1 MNRKIFITAA
11 LIFMLTLTIFS
22 AVSAASATGKWRLDA
37 VKEKLPRNFR
47 LMTDAWQINS
57 ANYEPSRKYLES
69 FHASGSGQP
78 TLSELKNIYDALK
91 KIAPNDKK
99 IYIVD
104 LRQESHGFADEYP
117 VSWYVKKNRANMGK
131 TFTQIENDEEQRLN
145 NLRGKSTKFVPLGK
159 YDTKHFKAKTF
170 APKKVLTE
178 KQAAEAVGFNYVR
191 FYALDRAFPSP
202 KVVDEYLKFLA
213 QIDDDA
219 WLHFHC
225 HAGHGRTT
233 TFLAMYDILKH
244 PDLTLQDILTRQYY
258 LGGSNLYDEHHRY
271 GMILFYKYVHENT
284 AQKWSEWLKCNV

>member
-1 MNRKIFITAA
+1 MNRKIFIIAA
-11 LIFMLTLTIFS
+11 AIIFALTIFS
-22 AVSAASATGKWRLDA
+22 TANAKERWRLDA
-37 VKEKLPRNFR
+37 VTEDLPRSFR
-47 LMTDAWQINS
+47 LMTDAWHINP
-57 ANYEPSRKYLES
+57 AGYEPSRKYLES
-69 FHASGSGQP
+69 FHASASGQP
-78 TLSELKNIYDALK
+78 TLSELKNLYDTLK

-117 VSWYVKKNRANMGK
+117 VSRYAAKNRANMGK
-131 TFTQIENDEEQRLN
+131 TFSQIEIDEEQRLN
-145 NLRGKSTKFVPLGK
+145 NLRGKTTKFVSFGK
-159 YDTKHFKAKTF
+159 YDTTHFKSKTF
-170 APKKVLTE
+170 APKNVLTE
-178 KQAAEAVGFNYVR
+178 RDAAESAGFQYVR

-202 KVVDEYLKFLA
+202 KVVDEYLNFLA

-258 LGGSNLYDEHHRY
+258 LGGSNLYDENHRY
-271 GMILFYKYVHENT
+271 GMILFYKYAHEET
-284 AQKWSEWLKCNV
+284 ELSWSEWLKCNG

>member
-1 MNRKIFITAA
+1 MNRKIFIIAA
-11 LIFMLTLTIFS
+11 AVVLALTIFS
-22 AVSAASATGKWRLDA
+22 TASARGYWRLDA
-37 VKEKLPRNFR
+37 VTENLPRSFR
-47 LMTDAWQINS
+47 IMSDTWHINS
-57 ANYEPSRKYLES
+57 VDYEPSRKYLDS
-69 FHASGSGQP
+69 FQASGSAQP
-78 TLSELKNIYDALK
+78 TLSELQNIYDKLK

-131 TFTQIENDEEQRLN
+131 TFSQIEDDEEQRLE
-145 NLRGKSTKFVPLGK
+145 NLRGKSTKFIPFGK

-170 APKKVLTE
+170 KPKNILTE
-178 KQAAEAVGFNYVR
+178 KDAAEAAGFQYVR

-202 KVVDEYLKFLA
+202 KVVDEYLNFLA
-213 QIDDDA
+213 QIDSDA

-258 LGGSNLYDEHHRY
+258 LGGSNLYDETHRY
-271 GMILFYKYVHENT
+271 GMILFYKYAHENT
-284 AQKWSEWLKCNV
+284 AQSWSEWIKGHA

>member
-1 MNRKIFITAA
+1 MNRKIFIIAA
-11 LIFMLTLTIFS
+11 AVICMLTLTIFS
-22 AVSAASATGKWRLDA
+22 TASAKDRWRLDA
-37 VKEKLPRNFR
+37 VTKDLPRSFR
-47 LMTDAWQINS
+47 LMTDAWHINS
-57 ANYEPSRKYLES
+57 TGYEPSRKYLDS

-78 TLSELKNIYDALK
+78 TLSELKNIYDTLK

-117 VSWYVKKNRANMGK
+117 VSRYEKKNRSNMGK
-131 TFTQIENDEEQRLN
+131 TFSQIEIDEEQRLN
-145 NLRGKSTKFVPLGK
+145 NLRGKTTKFVAFGR
-159 YDTKHFKAKTF
+159 YDTNHFKSMTF
-170 APKKVLTE
+170 KPKNVLTE
-178 KQAAEAVGFNYVR
+178 KQAAESAGFQYVR

-202 KVVDEYLKFLA
+202 KVVDEYLNFLA

-258 LGGSNLYDEHHRY
+258 LGGSNLYDETHRY
-271 GMILFYKYVHENT
+271 GMILFYKYAHEET
-284 AQKWSEWLKCNV
+284 ALSWSEWLKCNG